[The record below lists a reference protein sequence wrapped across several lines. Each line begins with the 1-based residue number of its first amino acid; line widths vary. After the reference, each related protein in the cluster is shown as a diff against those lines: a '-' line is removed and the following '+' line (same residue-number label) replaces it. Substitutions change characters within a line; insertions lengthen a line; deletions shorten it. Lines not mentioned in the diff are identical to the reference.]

1 MLRLKRIV
9 FGILCECFICTFIII
24 TYKYVYVNISQ
35 NQRYMQDTR
44 YKNQDA
50 NSSQS
55 SNINW
60 KLWFGAYLFLEDWHL
75 VTFLKNIASIG
86 LP

>member
-1 MLRLKRIV
+1 
-9 FGILCECFICTFIII
+9 
-24 TYKYVYVNISQ
+24 
-35 NQRYMQDTR
+35 MQDTR